1 VAPWLALNY
10 LAALRPSEVVRLVR
24 GEGEWIER
32 GLFQPRISKTFRD
45 GRTPRVYVLS
55 EEAMMWLQHARP
67 EWAHM
72 KAYGTAV
79 RRACGPGL
87 PHPLRHS
94 AAQHLSDL
102 GVRAVMTRGD
112 VLTPE
117 ATVHYRLVPRSSIYK
132 TGYMMANS
140 EGIIDRTYR
149 GVLKAPVVLVS
160 KTANP
165 GIWAGNRY
173 FQIVAP
179 DLGWI
184 YAVRIVDALPST
196 ERGDGGFGSTG
207 K

>member
-1 VAPWLALNY
+1 MASYFASEPLANDPPKYTLWL
-10 LAALRPSEVVRLVR
+10 VVENEELKKNPYFNFKEKFFPENANA
-24 GEGEWIER
+24 GFD
-32 GLFQPRISKTFRD
+32 LISTDSSFTAD
-45 GRTPRVYVLS
+45 GKEYRNLY
-55 EEAMMWLQHARP
+55 
-67 EWAHM
+67 
-72 KAYGTAV
+72 
-79 RRACGPGL
+79 
-87 PHPLRHS
+87 
-94 AAQHLSDL
+94 LSDL
-102 GVRAVMTRGD
+102 GVRAVMTQGD
-112 VLTPE
+112 TLTPA

-160 KTANP
+160 KPDNMGMWT
-165 GIWAGNRY
+165 GNRY

-196 ERGDGGFGSTG
+196 DRGDGGFGSTG

>member
-1 VAPWLALNY
+1 
-10 LAALRPSEVVRLVR
+10 
-24 GEGEWIER
+24 
-32 GLFQPRISKTFRD
+32 
-45 GRTPRVYVLS
+45 
-55 EEAMMWLQHARP
+55 M
-67 EWAHM
+67 
-72 KAYGTAV
+72 
-79 RRACGPGL
+79 
-87 PHPLRHS
+87 
-94 AAQHLSDL
+94 
-102 GVRAVMTRGD
+102 
-112 VLTPE
+112 
-117 ATVHYRLVPRSSIYK
+117 PRSSIYK

-160 KTANP
+160 KTENP
-165 GIWAGNRY
+165 GMWAGNRY

>member
-1 VAPWLALNY
+1 MSYFASESPIENPVRYTLWL
-10 LAALRPSEVVRLVR
+10 VVENDELKKSPYYDFKEKFFPKNDNAGFDLLTADSSFDKAV
-24 GEGEWIER
+24 G
-32 GLFQPRISKTFRD
+32 Q
-45 GRTPRVYVLS
+45 RTLY
-55 EEAMMWLQHARP
+55 
-67 EWAHM
+67 
-72 KAYGTAV
+72 
-79 RRACGPGL
+79 
-87 PHPLRHS
+87 
-94 AAQHLSDL
+94 LSDL

-112 VLTPE
+112 VLTPD

-149 GVLKAPVVLVS
+149 GPLKAPVVFMGQNAS
-160 KTANP
+160 IEHP
-165 GIWAGNRY
+165 GLFPGNRY

-196 ERGDGGFGSTG
+196 ERGEGGFGSTG

>member
-1 VAPWLALNY
+1 MTSYFASGADPQDPIRYTLWL
-10 LAALRPSEVVRLVR
+10 VVENEDLKKNPYFDFKEKFFLENANA
-24 GEGEWIER
+24 GFD
-32 GLFQPRISKTFRD
+32 LISTDSSFVNEKE
-45 GRTPRVYVLS
+45 YCNL
-55 EEAMMWLQHARP
+55 
-67 EWAHM
+67 
-72 KAYGTAV
+72 Y
-79 RRACGPGL
+79 
-87 PHPLRHS
+87 
-94 AAQHLSDL
+94 LSDL

-112 VLTPE
+112 RLTPE
-117 ATVHYRLVPRSSIYK
+117 ATGHYRLVPRSSIYK

-160 KTANP
+160 KTTNP
-165 GIWAGNRY
+165 GMWAGNRY

>member
-1 VAPWLALNY
+1 MASYFASEPLVNDPPKYTLWL
-10 LAALRPSEVVRLVR
+10 VVENEELKKNPYFDFKEKFFLENANA
-24 GEGEWIER
+24 GFD
-32 GLFQPRISKTFRD
+32 LISTDSSFTD
-45 GRTPRVYVLS
+45 GKEYRNLY
-55 EEAMMWLQHARP
+55 
-67 EWAHM
+67 
-72 KAYGTAV
+72 
-79 RRACGPGL
+79 
-87 PHPLRHS
+87 
-94 AAQHLSDL
+94 LSDL
-102 GVRAVMTRGD
+102 GVRAVMTCGD
-112 VLTPE
+112 ILTPA

-160 KTANP
+160 KPENP
-165 GIWAGNRY
+165 GMWSGNRY

>member
-1 VAPWLALNY
+1 MVSYFTSLPQDHEPIRYTLWL
-10 LAALRPSEVVRLVR
+10 VVENEDLKKNPYFDFKEKFFPENANA
-24 GEGEWIER
+24 GFD
-32 GLFQPRISKTFRD
+32 LISTDSSFAD
-45 GRTPRVYVLS
+45 GKEYRNLY
-55 EEAMMWLQHARP
+55 
-67 EWAHM
+67 
-72 KAYGTAV
+72 
-79 RRACGPGL
+79 
-87 PHPLRHS
+87 
-94 AAQHLSDL
+94 LSDL
-102 GVRAVMTRGD
+102 GVRAVMTSGD
-112 VLTPE
+112 TLTPD

-160 KTANP
+160 KPENM
-165 GIWAGNRY
+165 GMWAGNRY

>member
-1 VAPWLALNY
+1 VENEDLKKNPYFDFKEKFFLENANAGFDL
-10 LAALRPSEVVRLVR
+10 
-24 GEGEWIER
+24 
-32 GLFQPRISKTFRD
+32 ISTDSCFTD
-45 GRTPRVYVLS
+45 GKEYRNLY
-55 EEAMMWLQHARP
+55 
-67 EWAHM
+67 
-72 KAYGTAV
+72 
-79 RRACGPGL
+79 
-87 PHPLRHS
+87 
-94 AAQHLSDL
+94 LSDL

-112 VLTPE
+112 VLTPA

-160 KTANP
+160 KTENP
-165 GIWAGNRY
+165 GMWAGNRY